1 MGKEERER
9 GERAREKAF
18 LCARLV
24 DAYKAQRV
32 VILEVGK
39 MCAFADYFVICHG
52 QSTRQVQGI
61 AHHLEEEMKKAGYR
75 PFGVEGWKEGTWILL
90 DYGEVIV
97 HIFHDPVRSAYDL
110 ESLWADAPTL

>member
-61 AHHLEEEMKKAGYR
+61 AHHLEEEMKNLRAVKDETEIA
-75 PFGVEGWKEGTWILL
+75 L
-90 DYGEVIV
+90 
-97 HIFHDPVRSAYDL
+97 VRTAIDL
-110 ESLWADAPTL
+110 